1 MKRIIP
7 ILLCLFLLACVPTP
21 KEEAVVNKAD
31 GTFEQTVTAP
41 KEDSYR
47 YEAPTHW
54 TETIEMKNLNILIDA
69 DIVMPETD
77 VYPVQ
82 TIERHMF
89 TGEEVL
95 TMLNAC
101 FSAPFTLRENPYSMA
116 ELEDDIRLLLRG
128 EVIDSDDETGELTF
142 APIDENSEEL
152 FELRE
157 KLAQC
162 PAEDTFIPFDP
173 SKLAYSSEGYVV
185 RDADGTLLYLRF
197 RKDVLSVST
206 VRSGSV
212 QDAGTVYTG
221 GIFGEPWHRTLDKI
235 VITEAEA
242 IAQGEALLE
251 KAGLSDQFGIGR
263 CEPGRIVRPAAQ
275 MPYYEEPSEG
285 YILMIARSGGGYVP
299 YPQGEYYGEDSNSA
313 LSKRVDESEYFDR
326 WPMDWM
332 ELYVSDHGVE
342 AVSWYEPNAYVLN
355 ANENVRLLPFTEIQ
369 ARIRDNLKFSYAWT
383 DENNHRITELHVKKI
398 VLSCSVVRIANH
410 RDEALLA
417 PTWVVVYNND
427 RSEQVMGHDSI
438 MLINA
443 IDGSYLHVG

>member
-1 MKRIIP
+1 
-7 ILLCLFLLACVPTP
+7 
-21 KEEAVVNKAD
+21 
-31 GTFEQTVTAP
+31 
-41 KEDSYR
+41 
-47 YEAPTHW
+47 
-54 TETIEMKNLNILIDA
+54 MKNLNILIDA

-89 TGEEVL
+89 TGEDVL

-162 PAEDTFIPFDP
+162 PAEDTFVSFDP
-173 SKLAYSSEGYVV
+173 NKLAYSNEGYVL
-185 RDADGTLLYLRF
+185 RDANGTLLYLQF
-197 RKDVLSVST
+197 RKDVLTVST
-206 VRSGSV
+206 VRSSYV
-212 QDAGTVYTG
+212 QDAKTVYHG
-221 GIFGEPWHRTLDKI
+221 GIYGEPWHRTLDKI
-235 VITEAEA
+235 RITEAEA
-242 IAQGEALLE
+242 IARGEAFL
-251 KAGLSDQFGIGR
+251 KNAGLSGQFGVGR
-263 CEPGRIVRPAAQ
+263 CEPGRIVRPAAEE
-275 MPYYEEPSEG
+275 PYYEEPSEG
-285 YILMIARSGGGYVP
+285 YILMIARNGGGYVP
-299 YPQGEYYGEDSNSA
+299 YPQGTYYQEDSNSA
-313 LSKRVDESEYFDR
+313 LSKRADESEYFDR
-326 WPMDWM
+326 WSMDWM
-332 ELYVSDHGVE
+332 ELYVSERGVE
-342 AVSWYEPNAYVLN
+342 AASWYDPNAYVLY

-369 ARIRDNLKFSYAWT
+369 TRIRDNLKFSYAWT
-383 DENNHRITELHVKKI
+383 DENNHRITELHVKEI
-398 VLSCSVVRIANH
+398 VLSCSVVRIANN

-417 PTWVVVYNND
+417 PTWVVVYNNN